1 MSPQISLCIP
11 SWFHLSRE
19 PRPTACRTNTR
30 LRPCS
35 LPHLCSVSLL
45 GVLSQASPGEWLCLE
60 SQCHRDDSL
69 SVRPG
74 FKAPLVLI
82 LFSLAPDL
90 SPALEK
96 NPRSKQL
103 LASSL
108 HPSSFASHQVMAL
121 LVLCP
126 DGITYMALVLSEL
139 EA

>member
-1 MSPQISLCIP
+1 M
-11 SWFHLSRE
+11 
-19 PRPTACRTNTR
+19 
-30 LRPCS
+30 
-35 LPHLCSVSLL
+35 PHLCPVSLL

-60 SQCHRDDSL
+60 SQGHRDDSL

-74 FKAPLVLI
+74 FRAPLVLI

-108 HPSSFASHQVMAL
+108 HPSSFASHQVTAL

>member
-1 MSPQISLCIP
+1 MPAEQ
-11 SWFHLSRE
+11 
-19 PRPTACRTNTR
+19 TR
-30 LRPCS
+30 LRLCS

-45 GVLSQASPGEWLCLE
+45 AVLSQASPGEWLYLE
-60 SQCHRDDSL
+60 SQCHREDSL
-69 SVRPG
+69 SVRQG

-96 NPRSKQL
+96 NPLSEQL

-108 HPSSFASHQVMAL
+108 HPLSFASHQVTAL

-126 DGITYMALVLSEL
+126 DGITCMALVISEL